1 VKKRKRKQVRLDAAV
16 AAIRRRYGPWSVVQ
30 GRPARMTGVP
40 HISTG
45 FPALD
50 RVLEIGGLPRGK
62 ISEMV
67 GPATSG
73 KTTLALKFL
82 AQAQEDGGEVA
93 YIDQALYFD
102 ADYAHRCGLDFS
114 RFWVG
119 ATHDLLEALATVEA
133 MARSGGLAA
142 VVLDVVDL
150 AWTDS
155 QAGQALAATL
165 NRLPAALGR
174 AGLALLVLHESQAGG
189 SPALSA
195 LAHNAAVRLRVTR
208 ERWIQKQG
216 DVRGYEARVEVLKN
230 QLGPTGSAV
239 TLAIEFNGTVRGH
252 GL

>member
-1 VKKRKRKQVRLDAAV
+1 MKERKRKQVRLDAAV
-16 AAIRRRYGPWSVVQ
+16 AAIRHRYGPWSVFQ
-30 GRPARMTGVP
+30 GRPAGMAGVP

-50 RVLEIGGLPRGK
+50 RALEIGGLPRGK
-62 ISEMV
+62 LNEMV

-82 AQAQEDGGEVA
+82 TQAQEGGGEVA

-102 ADYAHRCGLDFS
+102 ADYAHRCGLDLS

-119 ATHDLLEALATVEA
+119 TTHDLLEALATTEA
-133 MARSGGLAA
+133 LARNGGLVAA
-142 VVLDVVDL
+142 VLDIVDL

-155 QAGQALAATL
+155 RAGQALAATL
-165 NRLPAALGR
+165 NRLPAALAR
-174 AGLALLVLHESQAGG
+174 AGMALLVLHESQAGG

-195 LAHNAAVRLRVTR
+195 LAHNAAVRLQVTR

-230 QLGPTGSAV
+230 QLGPTGGTV
-239 TLAIEFNGTVRGH
+239 TLAIEFNGTVRGN

>member
-1 VKKRKRKQVRLDAAV
+1 VKERKRKQVRLDAAV

-30 GRPARMTGVP
+30 GRPAGMAGVP

-45 FPALD
+45 FPVLD
-50 RVLEIGGLPRGK
+50 RALEIGGLPRGK
-62 ISEMV
+62 LSEMV

-82 AQAQEDGGEVA
+82 AQAQAGGGEVA

-119 ATHDLLEALATVEA
+119 ATHDLLEALATTEA
-133 MARSGGLAA
+133 LARNSSLVAA
-142 VVLDVVDL
+142 VLDVVDL

-155 QAGQALAATL
+155 RAGQPLAATL
-165 NRLPAALGR
+165 NRLPAALAR
-174 AGLALLVLHESQAGG
+174 AGMALLVLHESPVGG

-195 LAHNAAVRLRVTR
+195 LAHNAAVRLQVTR

-230 QLGPTGSAV
+230 QLAPAGRTV
-239 TLAIEFNGTVRGH
+239 TLAIEFNGTVRGD